1 MSSAFIKYARDE
13 RTNERT
19 ERGRL
24 HRGGEGREGNGLY
37 LCMVRK
43 EGAPTYR
50 GLGSGER
57 TKGSW
62 IGVGERGMGL
72 EFVVLE
78 GRKVAYLC
86 VRFSFLAC
94 LVVLF
99 IHEITAETA
108 AWACCVVFSCHY
120 LT

>member
-43 EGAPTYR
+43 EGAPTYLGGKRREDDECQNWR
-50 GLGSGER
+50 GGGRDGVRIWVSRGE
-57 TKGSW
+57 
-62 IGVGERGMGL
+62 
-72 EFVVLE
+72 
-78 GRKVAYLC
+78 
-86 VRFSFLAC
+86 
-94 LVVLF
+94 
-99 IHEITAETA
+99 
-108 AWACCVVFSCHY
+108 
-120 LT
+120 